1 MSEDFFLDPSQ
12 WKSSLPRAA
21 PKAWAHVEQGPD
33 PSADSGAPV
42 AVSNITTGDDRI
54 SFDVDKVGVPVLV
67 KASYFPNWQVSGT
80 QGPYRVA
87 PNLMVVIPT
96 STHVSLHYGRT
107 PVDLITMFLTL
118 LGIAGVVWLA
128 PQPAA
133 RLPGSPAA
141 GGAARP
147 HERSA
152 GRVGHLGGVEWLR
165 WVGARHANR
174 GGVELRAAIGSRAH
188 GGFIRA
194 RLVLGRR
201 RDGAVACVGHAR
213 SS

>member
-1 MSEDFFLDPSQ
+1 MP
-12 WKSSLPRAA
+12 A
-21 PKAWAHVEQGPD
+21 
-33 PSADSGAPV
+33 V

-54 SFDVDKVGVPVLV
+54 SFDVDQVGVPVLV
-67 KASYFPNWQVSGT
+67 KASYFPNWQVSGA

-107 PVDLITMFLTL
+107 PVDLIAMFLTL

-128 PQPAA
+128 RSRPLVCPVPPQPEEPPTTRA
-133 RLPGSPAA
+133 LG
-141 GGAARP
+141 
-147 HERSA
+147 RSS
-152 GRVGHLGGVEWLR
+152 GTLGGVEWLR

-174 GGVELRAAIGSRAH
+174 GGVELRAAIGSRAR

-194 RLVLGRR
+194 MTRPGSTTRR
-201 RDGAVACVGHAR
+201 RRGRASGMRDPR
-213 SS
+213 NW